1 MMENLLQNISGDQL
15 PATMAGMQFHLD
27 LSAGEDGVSLHKY
40 QYEKLL
46 EQYKQ
51 GHLQANLSNKVTIE
65 ELQPL
70 TCSHNKKISFSPATI
85 LHCYK
90 LKAGEASSPQLLGAD
105 NVTFSLAAGNVSM
118 KETECRKE
126 SRSPK
131 L

>member
-1 MMENLLQNISGDQL
+1 MQNISGDQL

-27 LSAGEDGVSLHKY
+27 LSAEGDDVSLHKY

-46 EQYKQ
+46 DQYKQ

-65 ELQPL
+65 ELQPR
-70 TCSHNKKISFSPATI
+70 TCSHKRTVSFSPATT
-85 LHCYK
+85 LHCYR
-90 LKAGEASSPQLLGAD
+90 LKDGEASSPHLLGAD

-126 SRSPK
+126 SRSPQI
-131 L
+131 